1 MREVIVNDF
10 PKSSLAEELKTV
22 KTNLKFSSVTKKN
35 QVILLTSSISGEGKS
50 FIASNLAASYA
61 NSKEK
66 VLLIDCDLRLGR
78 QQRIFELDNDIGL
91 SNLLVSENGLDNIKD
106 YIQKTNINN
115 LSVLIAGTVP
125 PNPTV
130 LLESPK
136 MERLLEILR
145 DMYDV
150 IILDSVPVVGFTDSL
165 LLSKLVD
172 TTLIVV
178 KAKKT
183 TREMLENTKESL
195 NMVGANISG
204 VILNNA
210 KKNKNKYYGGYY

>member
-115 LSVLIAGTVP
+115 LSVLPAGTVP

-150 IILDSVPVVGFTDSL
+150 IILDSVPVIGFTDSL

-195 NMVGANISG
+195 NMVGANIAG

-210 KKNKNKYYGGYY
+210 KKNKNKYYGDYY

>member
-91 SNLLVSENGLDNIKD
+91 SNLLVSESGLDNIKD